1 MQSFGPIAP
10 FYDELMSVVPYRMWV
25 GYYLLLLAQ
34 QGVRPRSIL
43 DVCCGTGTM
52 CELLHQEGFE
62 VTGIDLSPDMIAVAR
77 RKAANKGCDIR
88 YETADACDFELGR
101 RFDAALSFFDSLN
114 NILEPERF
122 RSALGRVFEH
132 LEPGGSFVFDLN
144 TAYAFEQRLF
154 DQRNLRP
161 SARLKYDW
169 VGEYDPSTRII
180 TVHMTFWRDGVE
192 FRELHRQRAYD
203 DEEVREM
210 LREVGFTDIRGYA
223 SYTLDPVRRKTD
235 RVHYAALKP
244 A

>member
-25 GYYLLLLAQ
+25 GYYLLLLSQ
-34 QGVRPRSIL
+34 QGVKPRTIL

-52 CELLHQEGFE
+52 CEMLHREGFE

-77 RKAANKGCDIR
+77 QKASQRGYSIR
-88 YETADACDFELGR
+88 YETADACDFELGSK
-101 RFDAALSFFDSLN
+101 FDAALSFFDSLN

-122 RSALGRVFEH
+122 RCALSRVFAH
-132 LEPGGSFVFDLN
+132 LEAGGSFVFDLN

-154 DQRNLRP
+154 DQRNVRP

-169 VGEYDPSTRII
+169 VGEYDPASKII
-180 TVHMTFWRDGVE
+180 TVHMTFWKDGVE
-192 FRELHRQRAYD
+192 FRELHRQRAYE

-210 LREVGFTDIRGYA
+210 LREVGFTDIRGYS
-223 SYTLDPVRRKTD
+223 SYTLDPVRRKSD

-244 A
+244 L